1 MDDLGKRIKHVTH
14 ELKEY
19 VEKRM
24 ELTILNIS
32 GGITYWVGRS
42 VQSLIGYS
50 VLGLGLIFALIALSI
65 FVGDLVGEQW
75 AGFAIVSTPIIIFGL
90 VLVVVKPK
98 SMVKKIQDQM
108 LEELLTSFEKKE
120 IEEKALLTG
129 NTSNKETEN
138 DV

>member
-42 VQSLIGYS
+42 VQSLVGYTI
-50 VLGLGLIFALIALSI
+50 LGLGLVFALIAISI
-65 FVGDLVGEQW
+65 YLGDLVGEQW
-75 AGFAIVSTPIIIFGL
+75 AGFAIVSTPIIIAGL
-90 VLVVVKPK
+90 ILVVVKPK

-108 LEELLTSFEKKE
+108 LDELLTSLEEKE
-120 IEEKALLTG
+120 LEEKALLTEK
-129 NTSNKETEN
+129 TSNKETEN
-138 DV
+138 NV

>member
-42 VQSLIGYS
+42 VQSLVGYTI
-50 VLGLGLIFALIALSI
+50 LGLGLVFALIALS
-65 FVGDLVGEQW
+65 FFLGDLVGEQW
-75 AGFAIVSTPIIIFGL
+75 AGFAIVSTPIIIAGL
-90 VLVVVKPK
+90 ILVVMKPK

-108 LEELLTSFEKKE
+108 LDELLTSLEKKE
-120 IEEKALLTG
+120 LEEKALLTEK
-129 NTSNKETEN
+129 TSNKGTEN
-138 DV
+138 NV

>member
-42 VQSLIGYS
+42 VQSLVGYTI
-50 VLGLGLIFALIALSI
+50 LGLGLVFALIAISI
-65 FVGDLVGEQW
+65 YLGDLVGEQW
-75 AGFAIVSTPIIIFGL
+75 AGFAIVSTPIIIAGL
-90 VLVVVKPK
+90 ILVVVKPK

-108 LEELLTSFEKKE
+108 LDELLTSLEKKE
-120 IEEKALLTG
+120 LEEKALLTEK
-129 NTSNKETEN
+129 TSNKETEN
-138 DV
+138 NV